1 LKIIPKTS
9 HWKKI
14 LEEINLIESK
24 TSHHIEK
31 IISEI
36 KKKTGKNIQDF
47 KPVFLERRI
56 QYRMRILNITEL
68 GEYVE
73 LLSNSWNEAQSLYG
87 SFSINVTKFF
97 RDPQVWEKLE
107 KETIPNLIAKSKSS
121 RIKVWSC
128 GSASGEEPH
137 SISIML
143 DKLLKG
149 SGKDYG
155 IYANDINHDALIRA
169 QKAEYRNANLVN
181 VSNLIINNYFEKIS
195 EKFYKVKLNIR
206 NKIQYEEMDLMK
218 TSGRMFDIIFCRN
231 VLIYYDKN
239 SQEDIYRKFSELLRD
254 GGILVLGQDES
265 MIGTKGK
272 EFFELLDPKER
283 IYQKISQSIN

>member
-1 LKIIPKTS
+1 MV
-9 HWKKI
+9 
-14 LEEINLIESK
+14 EINLIESK

-36 KKKTGKNIQDF
+36 KKKTGKSIQEF

-56 QYRMRILNITEL
+56 QYRMRMLNIPEL
-68 GEYVE
+68 KEYVE
-73 LLSNSWNEAQSLYG
+73 LVSSSCNEAESLYS

-107 KETIPNLIAKSKSS
+107 KETIPNLIEKSKFST
-121 RIKVWSC
+121 IKIWSC

-143 DKLLKG
+143 HELLKG
-149 SGKDYG
+149 TGKDYR
-155 IYANDINHDALIRA
+155 IYANDINNHALIRA
-169 QKAEYRNANLVN
+169 EKAVYRNANLVN
-181 VSNLIINNYFEKIS
+181 MSNLKINRYFEKIS
-195 EKFYKVKLNIR
+195 EEYYQVKLNIR

-218 TSGRMFDIIFCRN
+218 TAGHMFDIIFCRN

-239 SQEDIYRKFSELLRD
+239 SQESIYKKFSELLID
-254 GGILVLGQDES
+254 GGILILGQDES

-272 EFFELLDPKER
+272 EFFKILDPKER
-283 IYQKISQSIN
+283 IYQKIPQSIN

>member
-1 LKIIPKTS
+1 M
-9 HWKKI
+9 
-14 LEEINLIESK
+14 IESK

-36 KKKTGKNIQDF
+36 KKKTGKSIQDF

-56 QYRMRILNITEL
+56 QYRMRMLNISEL
-68 GEYVE
+68 KEYVE
-73 LLSNSWNEAQSLYG
+73 LLSSSYNEAESLYA

-107 KETIPNLIAKSKSS
+107 KETIPNLIEKSKFST
-121 RIKVWSC
+121 IKIWSC

-143 DKLLKG
+143 YELLKG
-149 SGKDYG
+149 TGKDYR
-155 IYANDINHDALIRA
+155 IYANDINHHALIRA
-169 QKAEYRNANLVN
+169 EKAVYRNANLVN
-181 VSNLIINNYFEKIS
+181 VSNLKISNYFEKIS
-195 EKFYKVKLNIR
+195 EEYYQVKLNIR
-206 NKIQYEEMDLMK
+206 NKIQYEEIDLMK
-218 TSGRMFDIIFCRN
+218 TAGHVFDIIFCRN

-239 SQEDIYRKFSELLRD
+239 SQESIYKKFSELLID

-272 EFFELLDPKER
+272 EFFEVLDPKER
-283 IYQKISQSIN
+283 IYQKISQSTN